1 MKRTLLVV
9 MIAFAALSTYAQKCY
24 VVKADGS
31 RQKAED
37 IKVKNANGDLN
48 VFVNK
53 NQQPILFSR
62 NMYRYAVVPKPQQ
75 VEQLGNNLLAD
86 KYDEVIAAAKQLY
99 DAYKFLGWGDYIAC
113 CQAQA
118 YLGKNNLDEANK
130 ALALAK
136 RTPGPNRDNILET
149 EIKCL
154 IKAGKFDKTEELL
167 KNLMMSKDDNIAAKA
182 FNLRGETLL
191 AQGQKKQAV
200 LEYLKTLLLFDK
212 KKVPAEHAYAKKQA
226 IAIMKELKDPRVSKI
241 EAME

>member
-1 MKRTLLVV
+1 MKKTLLVV
-9 MIAFAALSTYAQKCY
+9 LIAFAALSTYAQKCY
-24 VVKADGS
+24 IVKADGS
-31 RQKAED
+31 QQKAID

-48 VFVNK
+48 VLVK
-53 NQQPILFSR
+53 QGQQPILFSK

-75 VEQLGNNLLAD
+75 VEQLGNALLAS
-86 KYDEVIAAAKQLY
+86 KYDDVLAAAKQLFES
-99 DAYKFLGWGDYIAC
+99 YKFLGWGDYIAC

-136 RTPGPNRDNILET
+136 RTPGPNKDDLIAT

-154 IKAGKFDKTEELL
+154 IKAGKYDKTDELL
-167 KNLMMSKDDNIAAKA
+167 KNLMMSKDDTTAAIA
-182 FNLRGETLL
+182 FNMRGEAYL

-212 KKVPAEHAYAKKQA
+212 KKAQAERAYAKKQA
-226 IAIMKELKDPRVSKI
+226 VAIMKELKDPRVTKI
-241 EAME
+241 EAMD

>member
-1 MKRTLLVV
+1 MKKTLLVV
-9 MIAFAALSTYAQKCY
+9 LIAFAALSTYAQKCY
-24 VVKADGS
+24 IVKADGS
-31 RQKAED
+31 QQKAID

-48 VFVNK
+48 VLVK
-53 NQQPILFSR
+53 QGQQPILFSK

-75 VEQLGNNLLAD
+75 VEQLGNALLAN
-86 KYDEVIAAAKQLY
+86 KYDDVLAAAKQLFES
-99 DAYKFLGWGDYIAC
+99 YKFLGWGDYIAC

-136 RTPGPNRDNILET
+136 RTPGPNKDDLIAT

-154 IKAGKFDKTEELL
+154 IKAGKYDKTDELL
-167 KNLMMSKDDNIAAKA
+167 KNLMMSKDDTTAAIA
-182 FNLRGETLL
+182 FNMRGEAYL

-212 KKVPAEHAYAKKQA
+212 KKAQAERAYAKKQA
-226 IAIMKELKDPRVSKI
+226 VAIMKELKDPRVSKI

>member
-1 MKRTLLVV
+1 MKKTLLVV
-9 MIAFAALSTYAQKCY
+9 LIAFAALSTYAQKCY
-24 VVKADGS
+24 IVKADGS
-31 RQKAED
+31 QQKAID

-48 VFVNK
+48 VLVK
-53 NQQPILFSR
+53 QGQQPILFSK

-75 VEQLGNNLLAD
+75 VEQLGNALLAN
-86 KYDEVIAAAKQLY
+86 KYDDVLAAAKQLFE
-99 DAYKFLGWGDYIAC
+99 AYKFLGWGDYIAC

-136 RTPGPNRDNILET
+136 RTPGPNKDDLIAT

-154 IKAGKFDKTEELL
+154 IKAGKYDKTDELL
-167 KNLMMSKDDNIAAKA
+167 KNLMMSKDDTTAAIA
-182 FNLRGETLL
+182 FNMRGEAYL

-212 KKVPAEHAYAKKQA
+212 KKAQAERAYAKKQA
-226 IAIMKELKDPRVSKI
+226 VAIMKELKDPRVSKI

>member
-1 MKRTLLVV
+1 MKKTLLVV
-9 MIAFAALSTYAQKCY
+9 LIAFAALSTYAQKCY
-24 VVKADGS
+24 IVKADGS
-31 RQKAED
+31 QQKAID

-48 VFVNK
+48 VLVK
-53 NQQPILFSR
+53 QGQQPIPFSK

-75 VEQLGNNLLAD
+75 VEQLGNALLAN
-86 KYDEVIAAAKQLY
+86 KYDDVLAAAKQLFE
-99 DAYKFLGWGDYIAC
+99 AYKFLGWGDYIAC

-136 RTPGPNRDNILET
+136 RTPGPNKDDLIAT

-154 IKAGKFDKTEELL
+154 IKAGKYDKTDELL
-167 KNLMMSKDDNIAAKA
+167 KNLMMSKDDTTAAIA
-182 FNLRGETLL
+182 FNMRGEAYL

-212 KKVPAEHAYAKKQA
+212 KKAQAERAYAKKQA
-226 IAIMKELKDPRVSKI
+226 VAIMKELKDPRVSKI